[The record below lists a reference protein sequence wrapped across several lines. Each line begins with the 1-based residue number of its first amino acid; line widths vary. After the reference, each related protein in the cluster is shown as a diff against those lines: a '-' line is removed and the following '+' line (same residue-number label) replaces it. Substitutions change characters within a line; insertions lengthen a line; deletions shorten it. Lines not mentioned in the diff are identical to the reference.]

1 MSNIRL
7 AVKNN
12 IHGFTLIE
20 LLVVISIISLLASI
34 VFTSLNS
41 ARAKARDARRRSD
54 LRQLQIALEFYF
66 DANGSYPNTQPD
78 GWWANCPLTPGSGAG
93 NKGTSGPNGWIPN
106 LAPTYISVL
115 PVDPTSVADYCYFYV
130 GNVNDYK
137 LIAHYRVESGC
148 PLAIGDSMRDPI
160 RPGLGGSGAGT
171 GKCTYAIYTPGA
183 IGY

>member
-12 IHGFTLIE
+12 IPGFTLIE

-41 ARAKARDARRRSD
+41 ARAKARDARRRTD
-54 LRQLQIALEFYF
+54 LRQLQTALEFYF

-78 GWWANCPLTPGSGAG
+78 GWWANCSLTGIPGG
-93 NKGTSGPNGWIPN
+93 NKGISGPNGWIPN

-130 GNVNDYK
+130 GDVNDYK